1 MMKPSD
7 ATRHLGAAAAFL
19 ALALGFAGTPAY
31 AQLVFGNPRV
41 NNGEI
46 RVDPL
51 LCQTDRQIRRAIARA
66 GFSNVYL
73 NAPIGTHVRAR
84 GTRSGVVYLI
94 EYDYCLRPGI
104 VNIMPLRHA
113 R

>member
-1 MMKPSD
+1 MKSSK
-7 ATRHLGAAAAFL
+7 AIRCLGAAAAFV
-19 ALALGFAGTPAY
+19 ALAVGFAGTPAY
-31 AQLVFGNPRV
+31 AQLVFRNPRV
-41 NNGEI
+41 NNGEL

-51 LCQTDRQIRRAIARA
+51 LCQTDHQIRRAIARA

-73 NAPIGTHVRAR
+73 NAPIGTRIRAR

-94 EYDYCLRPGI
+94 DYDYCLRPGI

>member
-1 MMKPSD
+1 MMKLSEAIRRPRV
-7 ATRHLGAAAAFL
+7 AVAFIAMTAGL
-19 ALALGFAGTPAY
+19 AVTPAH
-31 AQLVFGNPRV
+31 AQLIFSNPRV

-51 LCQTDRQIRRAIARA
+51 LCQTDRQIRRAVARA

-84 GTRSGVVYLI
+84 GTRGGVVYLI
-94 EYDYCLRPGI
+94 DYDYCLRPGI
-104 VNIMPLRHA
+104 VSITPLRHA
-113 R
+113 P